1 MTHPVI
7 CARLSRF
14 FSFFPEGPGGGR
26 DGMLDGMTHQE
37 GVSPRMS
44 HVLNDSPSGA
54 GAGQPDA
61 LSSRTSFDVMNADL
75 SQIEG
80 CGAEIDEAC
89 IGIGDT
95 RHWAHDV
102 FDTAATAAATATA
115 AAAAT
120 PPAAAAGT
128 ASTGRGI
135 TTISGG
141 GGGGGGATTRSL
153 KRKYG
158 KFILLWFVAHSLSP
172 TSEHAFFNNNII
184 LFWGIYIA
192 DTSLLQ
198 ARQTQYRHA

>member
-14 FSFFPEGPGGGR
+14 FSFFPEGPGGGQ

-37 GVSPRMS
+37 GVSPCMS

-89 IGIGDT
+89 IGIADT

-102 FDTAATAAATATA
+102 FDTAATAAATATAATTAPAAPPTAA

-158 KFILLWFVAHSLSP
+158 KFILLWFVAHSRSP
-172 TSEHAFFNNNII
+172 TSEHAFFN
-184 LFWGIYIA
+184 
-192 DTSLLQ
+192 LLK
-198 ARQTQYRHA
+198 YF